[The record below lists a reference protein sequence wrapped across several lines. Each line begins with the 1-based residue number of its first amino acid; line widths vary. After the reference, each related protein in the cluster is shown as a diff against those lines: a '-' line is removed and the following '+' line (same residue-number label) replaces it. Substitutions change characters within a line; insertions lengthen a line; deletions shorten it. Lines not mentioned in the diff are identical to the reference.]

1 MIFHIKGLMCSY
13 WFAELKTSFFC
24 PTFFQN
30 ISAKSMLM
38 NTWNNRVAV
47 GKRRVKLKKITKIAV
62 NVHAKGGMKQ
72 NMERS
77 GKLQTQL

>member
-1 MIFHIKGLMCSY
+1 M
-13 WFAELKTSFFC
+13 
-24 PTFFQN
+24 
-30 ISAKSMLM
+30 
-38 NTWNNRVAV
+38 